1 MWLILTCVLT
11 FLFNIIS
18 FSLFPLQSK
27 HKEDASVTRPI
38 LLDEPKF
45 KIHLPS
51 FLLPLIFSLHV
62 FHLLHVFCLT
72 HPLKSSLDLHIIF
85 LSFSTMSLSLF

>member
-18 FSLFPLQSK
+18 FSLCPLQSK

-38 LLDEPKF
+38 LLDEPEF
-45 KIHLPS
+45 EVHLLS
-51 FLLPLIFSLHV
+51 FLLPPFFSLHV
-62 FHLLHVFCLT
+62 FHLPHVFV
-72 HPLKSSLDLHIIF
+72 
-85 LSFSTMSLSLF
+85 